1 MFRNSQHSFLL
12 FIVAG
17 TFLLKPLFAV
27 GEAGAIFLLIA
38 PSPTMNAMGG
48 IGVSLPSY
56 DIYSSYYN
64 PANPALP
71 LGVSYQKSKYN
82 TAWLPSLASNLVLD
96 NKVET
101 AGIRFKKSNLFFS
114 FSKHETIL
122 DLGEQTRTDEYGNI
136 IGVYNFEMGV
146 TATSYSVGMKFTR
159 IPLMIAVGR
168 TDKKAKQILIDTEAG
183 QSASD
188 NDFYDWGYLVS
199 FPLLLK
205 HYRTSGISLNLIPSV
220 GYSQS
225 NIGGDIMFFD
235 DLQSDPSPRF
245 ARFGISGILEL
256 KSAKGKNLLSL
267 SYAHEAGDLL
277 VELFQDDDE
286 VWRHQYQNGLGD
298 INIKRHIMSGSADE
312 SVTLYQ
318 GSEIGIMNAFFV
330 RKGHMID
337 TDGQV
342 DIYTSGYGYNL
353 AGLFSLFSILTEDP
367 SFLKM
372 SEYFNIRY
380 NYALESSSEVF
391 SPRNGT
397 YYKEVALSL
406 NNPQKLLSFMGKD
419 NVSWFGSYLMSNLW
433 YQSNKSAYS
442 SLPGF
447 DIGVEVSN
455 LFERTNLVTGFRF
468 ARFGFAMKDMD
479 YFFDNTISIDFHLNY
494 FRAYL
499 AKPLTVGLSQLLL
512 GAELG
517 YLLTIDSETTIC
529 DPDGEC
535 QSATAS
541 ISGSDWQH
549 DFNGNYED
557 AGLFANLRIPMG
569 SLLSLDIQ
577 YYHGF
582 TNVFAPVNAQNQ
594 SLRIGVCI
602 RN

>member
-27 GEAGAIFLLIA
+27 GEAGAIFLLIT

-64 PANPALP
+64 PANPVLP

-101 AGIRFKKSNLFFS
+101 VGIRFKKSNLFFS
-114 FSKHETIL
+114 FSKYETIL

-136 IGVYNFEMGV
+136 IGVYNSEMGV
-146 TATSYSVGMKFTR
+146 TATSYSVGITFPRVPLR
-159 IPLMIAVGR
+159 ISVGR
-168 TDKKAKQILIDTEAG
+168 TDKKVNQDFGSTELIGSE
-183 QSASD
+183 

-199 FPLLLK
+199 FPLQLK
-205 HYRTSGISLNLIPSV
+205 RYQSGLNVNFIPSV

-225 NIGGDIMFFD
+225 NIGGDVMFITD
-235 DLQSDPSPRF
+235 SSSTGDPSPRF

-267 SYAHEAGDLL
+267 SYAREAGDLL

-298 INIKRHIMSGSADE
+298 IDIKKHILKGSADE
-312 SVTLYQ
+312 SVSLYQ
-318 GSEIGIMNAFFV
+318 GGEIGFLNAYFV
-330 RKGHMID
+330 RRGRIID
-337 TDGQV
+337 TDGQ
-342 DIYTSGYGYNL
+342 IFLKTSGYGYNL
-353 AGLFSLFSILTEDP
+353 DGFLNLFTMLTGDP
-367 SFLKM
+367 SFSKM
-372 SEYFNIRY
+372 SDYISIRY
-380 NYALESSSEVF
+380 NVARETSTDVF
-391 SPRNGT
+391 SPRHGT
-397 YYKEVALSL
+397 HYKEATLSL
-406 NNPQKLLSFMGKD
+406 KNPQKFLSFLGKE
-419 NVSWFGSYLMSNLW
+419 NVTWFGSYLMSNLW

-442 SLPGF
+442 SLPGY

-455 LFERTNLVTGFRF
+455 LFDRTNLVTGFRF
-468 ARFGFAMKDMD
+468 ARFGFAMKNVD

-529 DPDGEC
+529 DPGGEC
-535 QSATAS
+535 QSVTAS

-594 SLRIGVCI
+594 SLKIGVCI